1 MELEAVDS
9 SPSGSM
15 DRLSCCFISV
25 LFYFF
30 SVVYFVD
37 YDMRLMRV
45 SNNWTK
51 IKNSKWKDPKLH
63 AWTFRLKQFI
73 LTSSL
78 SPFNRINTINVGM
91 LTTAT
96 SRNHAKVRIFWMK
109 IVQSFCKQ
117 AWRNKKHQGPYYIN
131 FRHLKWNN

>member
-1 MELEAVDS
+1 MELGAVDP
-9 SPSGSM
+9 SPSGSV

-51 IKNSKWKDPKLH
+51 IKNSK
-63 AWTFRLKQFI
+63 
-73 LTSSL
+73 
-78 SPFNRINTINVGM
+78 
-91 LTTAT
+91 
-96 SRNHAKVRIFWMK
+96 
-109 IVQSFCKQ
+109 
-117 AWRNKKHQGPYYIN
+117 
-131 FRHLKWNN
+131 